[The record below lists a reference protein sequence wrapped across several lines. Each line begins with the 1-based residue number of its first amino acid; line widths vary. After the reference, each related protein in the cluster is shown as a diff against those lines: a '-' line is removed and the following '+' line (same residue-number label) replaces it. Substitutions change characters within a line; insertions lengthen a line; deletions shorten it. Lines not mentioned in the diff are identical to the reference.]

1 MIQKVAGAFGNCDN
15 VWVLSSIW
23 VSVHMTVLFLNFV
36 FDDEEVSHEP
46 LSLLWEQTL
55 MTVLFLIF
63 NSDKREVNHEPLS
76 SLWEQTLMTVLFLIF
91 NSDKGERLITNL
103 FYYFENNLLEHIHH
117 SS

>member
-23 VSVHMTVLFLNFV
+23 MSVHTTVLFLNFV

-46 LSLLWEQTL
+46 LSL
-55 MTVLFLIF
+55 
-63 NSDKREVNHEPLS
+63 
-76 SLWEQTLMTVLFLIF
+76 LWEQTLMTVLFLIF

-117 SS
+117 SSCNNKHNKRKDDS